1 MKKSNKIP
9 KTHLPKYTRGG
20 SSRAGVDS
28 TRSMYDTYES
38 PTFGD
43 STSSNSGSDAT
54 TSFYNDKRAK
64 NNNYDQYAQYGQVA
78 LNTGTQLSANKS
90 LSGQDKAQA
99 DYNAVN
105 SGINSVAGAM
115 TPWYGYA
122 KGASDMGRGMIARDE
137 NGKPVDKTNAQMDA
151 VMKPHHEMIT
161 EDLSKGN
168 TGLAIAELLLPG
180 IGIESRSN
188 ALGMS
193 KTINNT
199 FGVKNDQYMY
209 AHGGVSQAP
218 NAEIEKQENV
228 VAPNGG
234 FLQANGPSHEGGG
247 VPVALPGNSMI
258 FSDRLKLGK
267 KTFAELNKANNTNK
281 EDRILESNKYGSTSK
296 STAELMKMAKNK
308 NSEALFNIQESL
320 KKAKVEAYAKKMGV
334 TLPQEEQPTE
344 FPMGGVKLPMY
355 PYGGP
360 TDNTKFTPA
369 QRQQA
374 YNDSLTLYK
383 SGFNKNVP
391 NWKTPGFNE
400 AVGRLTEL
408 NGVAPQSTDRSATA
422 YANDVNY
429 LAQRSVP
436 YAKPTAPVINTEV
449 KKPTTPVYSNV
460 NMPMKGLES
469 NEPSIN
475 PQLQAV
481 PANRPSTIKTNIVT
495 GPNMS
500 YKEYKQGN
508 EVLDRMYFDPQTKK
522 EIELTGFKYGGK
534 LPKYEFGK
542 LTPEEEGGDIESVW
556 NNSSAKIDA
565 QHGWNS
571 NDETTRP
578 GYKRQTDWQGIGSNI
593 AMGLANNAGNIY
605 NLSRYNKPEI
615 EKYERMK
622 ATYLDPTAAIRDAE
636 MQNRRAEYNVRG
648 ASGGNAGTYLSN
660 RVALNAQNTMNKARI
675 HKEFENAN
683 AGISNS
689 VNQYN
694 NELARQEVIANAQ
707 NRARNRS
714 GKGEAIG
721 SMGSNIANQMMDNKK
736 TNMDQETLGLLM
748 KYYDTPEFQRIMKE
762 YKGKK

>member
-1 MKKSNKIP
+1 MKKSNKKIP
-9 KTHLPKYTRGG
+9 KTHLPKYKDGG
-20 SSRAGVDS
+20 
-28 TRSMYDTYES
+28 
-38 PTFGD
+38 FG
-43 STSSNSGSDAT
+43 
-54 TSFYNDKRAK
+54 KE
-64 NNNYDQYAQYGQVA
+64 
-78 LNTGTQLSANKS
+78 L
-90 LSGQDKAQA
+90 
-99 DYNAVN
+99 
-105 SGINSVAGAM
+105 
-115 TPWYGYA
+115 
-122 KGASDMGRGMIARDE
+122 E
-137 NGKPVDKTNAQMDA
+137 
-151 VMKPHHEMIT
+151 
-161 EDLSKGN
+161 N
-168 TGLAIAELLLPG
+168 TGLFLADMALAEWAPNAI
-180 IGIESRSN
+180 
-188 ALGMS
+188 
-193 KTINNT
+193 TQ
-199 FGVKNDQYMY
+199 DQYSDSGLGREYGKINSMNESFSSQSPIRKNVSKYWTDGTDSGMNAEQQKIYNDVQPLAKTGSSIGEMFTAKGLGSIGAAEGSTATGFAQNLGNLSQQGTKEYTPTMY
-209 AHGGVSQAP
+209 SSKDPNYTKDLNKQRTPGLHQPTNNQFAGGGMNMLP

-234 FLQANGPSHEGGG
+234 FLQADGPSHEQGG

-281 EDRILESNKYGSTSK
+281 EDKILESNKYGNTSK
-296 STAELMKMAKNK
+296 TTAELMKMAKNK

-320 KKAKVEAYAKKMGV
+320 KKAKVEAYAKRMGV
-334 TLPQEEQPTE
+334 TLPQEEQPAE

-369 QRQQA
+369 QKQQA

-422 YANDVNY
+422 YANDSNY

-436 YAKPTAPVINTEV
+436 YAKPTVPVINADV
-449 KKPTTPVYSNV
+449 KKSMAPTYPNV
-460 NMPMKGLES
+460 NMPMKGLERTDDF
-469 NEPSIN
+469 N
-475 PQLQAV
+475 PQLQQV
-481 PANRPSTIKTNIVT
+481 PANRPNTIKTNIVT

-522 EIELTGFKYGGK
+522 EVELTGFRYGGK
-534 LPKYEFGK
+534 LPRYEFGK

-578 GYKRQTDWQGIGSNI
+578 GYRHQTDWQGIGSNI

-675 HKEFENAN
+675 RKEFENAN

-694 NELARQEVIANAQ
+694 NELARQEVIANAM
-707 NRARNRS
+707 NRARTRS